1 VNPFRTIAAT
11 NCFSVKSRILFI
23 LMRVVIEVTRQREAG
38 INKARVCEKGQ
49 KGARPYLIY
58 AMMPGEPVTAVS
70 TAMPDQLSRGTVGVL
85 PGTG

>member
-1 VNPFRTIAAT
+1 MNPFLAMAAT

-70 TAMPDQLSRGTVGVL
+70 RAMQGQLSPGTVGAL